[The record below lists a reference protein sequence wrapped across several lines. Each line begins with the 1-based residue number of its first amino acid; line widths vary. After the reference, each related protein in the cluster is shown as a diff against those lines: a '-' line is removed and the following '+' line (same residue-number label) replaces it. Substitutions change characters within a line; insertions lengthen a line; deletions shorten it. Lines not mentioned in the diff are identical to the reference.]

1 MRDLVFVK
9 FNSKLKQKRESKC
22 RDPIEKE
29 IDDVLAD
36 ENNEFIIGAVPNANA
51 EEEPEVNR
59 TEQVGA
65 KAQPHEEFIPQPPA
79 KRKRPMGPKKK
90 KKLRS
95 IRSLMRDEQPEASAS
110 STESEGNQDDD
121 VSMHFGDSTDS
132 GDD

>member
-9 FNSKLKQKRESKC
+9 FNSKLKKKRERERERERESKC

-90 KKLRS
+90 KLRS
-95 IRSLMRDEQPEASAS
+95 L
-110 STESEGNQDDD
+110 
-121 VSMHFGDSTDS
+121 VSDA
-132 GDD
+132 

>member
-9 FNSKLKQKRESKC
+9 FNSKLKQKTERERESKC

-79 KRKRPMGPKKK
+79 KRKRLMAPR
-90 KKLRS
+90 RS
-95 IRSLMRDEQPEASAS
+95 
-110 STESEGNQDDD
+110 
-121 VSMHFGDSTDS
+121 S
-132 GDD
+132 GA

>member
-90 KKLRS
+90 KLRS
-95 IRSLMRDEQPEASAS
+95 L
-110 STESEGNQDDD
+110 
-121 VSMHFGDSTDS
+121 VSDA
-132 GDD
+132 